1 MRVGRRKNRLDF
13 RRGEIVK
20 KANIFGTCSRSYHLC
35 APGAITTK
43 HQADAVMCEPA
54 RCGYKSIPR
63 AGKTQIPRVQK
74 NEGKIAANGVHYL
87 WIGRGQR
94 RSGGKNVRSV
104 ANDRHARGFYSLCDD
119 PRSHV
124 LAENDDAIGAPQ
136 RPAVKFLPDSRED
149 AKFAAR

>member
-1 MRVGRRKNRLDF
+1 
-13 RRGEIVK
+13 
-20 KANIFGTCSRSYHLC
+20 
-35 APGAITTK
+35 
-43 HQADAVMCEPA
+43 MCEPA
-54 RCGYKSIPR
+54 RCGYQSIPR

-136 RPAVKFLPDSRED
+136 RPAVKFFPDSRED
-149 AKFAAR
+149 AQFDDRASHSHVRVQIPSVVRERFAFQHGNERADDALKRRIGHGQHDVAVNK